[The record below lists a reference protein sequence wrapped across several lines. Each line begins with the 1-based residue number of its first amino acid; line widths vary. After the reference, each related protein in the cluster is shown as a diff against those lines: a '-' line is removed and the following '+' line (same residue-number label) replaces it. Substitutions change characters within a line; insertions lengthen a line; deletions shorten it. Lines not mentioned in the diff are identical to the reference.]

1 MSPPV
6 STKTQLQPVGG
17 ENLDPPLSP
26 APTEPEHDPQT
37 TTSIAVDTLIDQI
50 ALLTNGD
57 DPDELDRSLTQ
68 ALLPRGSTE
77 KSHIR
82 DFALRLGD
90 ACLDVKPQEPP
101 QSPPNYA
108 HTRDTPQP
116 SPVYTRLKFVAKES
130 DGSNDVDRADTDPET
145 PPEDPAGPKSEGR
158 KTSQSPRQ
166 TRHGAFDHVKGQHV
180 TAGARRATP
189 DVVAGAEDSHPKPRR
204 ASRKRAAPSELTP
217 SMATTDSHP
226 LPIVD
231 QSMDDFVDD
240 CYDQIRRL
248 NSPEVSQDTW
258 VDLIS
263 SMESNQSQQRW
274 TDGSEW
280 QALATSGQGDK
291 TRGSLKYAATLICFA
306 NWHAAQVQLI
316 MASSP
321 VARSSAARGVS
332 ERVLGAKPSATDQLG
347 KTSDADLDRII
358 HDLHSDTSKKE
369 VIRTLQNQV
378 HLLAKTGRTNETVFT
393 SDLLCAGLSHRN
405 QIPEHNEK
413 AESFCL
419 AVQKSVGDAPLTATH
434 ESIHL
439 DPKTLGTLAPNTWLN
454 ADVIMACLMVS
465 DRLPW
470 VRVGISVP
478 MHCGGMT
485 LRTVRRPF
493 EVAASKIDSW
503 RKETTD
509 ELVFFFVLFQM
520 SNHFSLLEVN
530 DRTKSIYHYDS
541 MAADDDKENAEI
553 KVGLQVWTFE

>member
-1 MSPPV
+1 MASNSLATPV
-6 STKTQLQPVGG
+6 STKTQFHPVGG
-17 ENLDPPLSP
+17 ENLHPPLSP
-26 APTEPEHDPQT
+26 APTEPEHDRQT

-50 ALLTNGD
+50 ALLANGD
-57 DPDELDRSLTQ
+57 DHDELDRSLTQ

-82 DFALRLGD
+82 DFALRLSD
-90 ACLDVKPQEPP
+90 ACLDVRPQEPP

-108 HTRDTPQP
+108 HSRDTPQS
-116 SPVYTRLKFVAKES
+116 SPVYTRIKFVAKES

-166 TRHGAFDHVKGQHV
+166 TRHGAFDHTRKIPTQNHVGQAQNVRH
-180 TAGARRATP
+180 
-189 DVVAGAEDSHPKPRR
+189 
-204 ASRKRAAPSELTP
+204 L
-217 SMATTDSHP
+217 
-226 LPIVD
+226 D

-258 VDLIS
+258 VDLVS

-291 TRGSLKYAATLICFA
+291 TRTADHGIIASRQIQCRAGCLCTSARRKALRHGPSPSVGKEAQFFEHAARTWTEVGSL
-306 NWHAAQVQLI
+306 
-316 MASSP
+316 
-321 VARSSAARGVS
+321 GD
-332 ERVLGAKPSATDQLG
+332 RVYTRHSVGELMLG
-347 KTSDADLDRII
+347 KTSDTDLDRII

-369 VIRTLQNQV
+369 VIRILQSQV

-419 AVQKSVGDAPLTATH
+419 AVQKSVGDAPLTVTH